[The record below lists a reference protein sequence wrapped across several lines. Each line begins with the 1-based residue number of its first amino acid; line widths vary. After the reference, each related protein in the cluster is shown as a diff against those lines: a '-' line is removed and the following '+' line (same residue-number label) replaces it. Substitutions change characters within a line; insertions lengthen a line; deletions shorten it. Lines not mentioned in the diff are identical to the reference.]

1 MAHVTA
7 RDWRVWLAGC
17 FGFAVFELSDQKH
30 LLRLRDLQARN
41 DDKKGTHEALTVQG
55 TSAHVEAAPGRNHSI
70 HITQLE
76 EMTMNTDKVIELGK
90 VSEET
95 KGLKGDAEN
104 PQEPTTGL
112 SG

>member
-1 MAHVTA
+1 
-7 RDWRVWLAGC
+7 
-17 FGFAVFELSDQKH
+17 
-30 LLRLRDLQARN
+30 
-41 DDKKGTHEALTVQG
+41 
-55 TSAHVEAAPGRNHSI
+55 
-70 HITQLE
+70 
-76 EMTMNTDKVIELGK
+76 MNTDKVIELGK